1 MFLEKDNRI
10 LNLNLL
16 KNLFKINKI
25 KYSQLTKKQLIDKFN
40 KTICVKIIQRCF
52 RKYFYRNAI
61 DHISLDPIAFP
72 CFIYHTKF
80 KINYFYSFDNL
91 IKYIM
96 KTGDTRDPMTRTGY
110 TDAELIR
117 LDTQAKMYFPE
128 KGYRSTLKIKKS
140 LNYARR
146 IRNIENEILSFQ
158 MRLDELKEN
167 IISIFSEKI
176 YLWNITNFV
185 VDTVEYIS
193 IQSYIDNILHELKLT
208 LLNLRDYDSYSAEL
222 FKSNL
227 INILP
232 ETDIHEKEIKQYINL
247 I

>member
-1 MFLEKDNRI
+1 
-10 LNLNLL
+10 
-16 KNLFKINKI
+16 
-25 KYSQLTKKQLIDKFN
+25 
-40 KTICVKIIQRCF
+40 
-52 RKYFYRNAI
+52 
-61 DHISLDPIAFP
+61 
-72 CFIYHTKF
+72 
-80 KINYFYSFDNL
+80 
-91 IKYIM
+91 M